1 MADAVYRTLIKEMP
15 ASERPRERLA
25 LYGESAL
32 SNAELLAIALAT
44 GTRRENVVG
53 LAQRLLTTFNG
64 LDGLARASFAELCD
78 VSGIGPAKAAQIK
91 AALALGRRLIL
102 AANEGRP
109 QITSPDDAAQLLM
122 AAMSAEFQ
130 EQLRVILLDTRHHV
144 LRMVV
149 VYVGNANT
157 AVVRMGE
164 IFRDAI
170 KDNATA
176 IIVAH
181 NHPSGDPTPSPED
194 IALTVEIVKTG
205 KLLDIAVLDHIIV
218 GKSNYVSLKQRGL
231 GSL

>member
-1 MADAVYRTLIKEMP
+1 MADTLYRTLIKEMP

-25 LYGESAL
+25 LYGEAAL

-53 LAQRLLTTFNG
+53 LAQRLLMTFNG
-64 LDGLARASFAELCD
+64 LDGLAHASYAELCD

-102 AANEGRP
+102 AANAGRP
-109 QITSPDDAAQLLM
+109 QITSPDDAAQLLL
-122 AAMSAEFQ
+122 AAMSGEVQ

-144 LRMVV
+144 LRMAV
-149 VYVGNANT
+149 VYVGNANS
-157 AVVRMGE
+157 AVVRMSE
-164 IFRDAI
+164 VFRDAI

-194 IALTVEIVKTG
+194 LALTVEIVKAG
-205 KLLDIAVLDHIIV
+205 KLLDIEVLDHIIV
-218 GKSNYVSLKQRGL
+218 GQSTYVSLKQRGL